1 MTVLRYQLGDWSP
14 YIYKTTNYG
23 ETWKLITNGIPSDF
37 PVRVVREDPNKKGLL
52 YAGTD
57 LEYLFQEM
65 EEKMESFQQNLPI
78 TPITDLKVHRDDIV
92 LSTMGR
98 SFWILD
104 RINFL
109 HHDYEVDKP
118 YLVKPS
124 ETFRYRYRA
133 SRIQIIFTLNLV
145 WFWIII

>member
-1 MTVLRYQLGDWSP
+1 M
-14 YIYKTTNYG
+14 
-23 ETWKLITNGIPSDF
+23 
-37 PVRVVREDPNKKGLL
+37 VREDPNKKGLL
-52 YAGTD
+52 YAGT
-57 LEYLFQEM
+57 EFGIFISRNGGENW
-65 EEKMESFQQNLPI
+65 ESFQQNLPI
-78 TPITDLKVHRDDIV
+78 TPITDLKVHRNDIV

-109 HHDYEVDKP
+109 HHDYEVDEP

-124 ETFRYRYRA
+124 KLSDIGIEHLE
-133 SRIQIIFTLNLV
+133 IQIIFTLNLV

>member
-1 MTVLRYQLGDWSP
+1 METGLL
-14 YIYKTTNYG
+14 IYKTTNYG

-52 YAGTD
+52 YAGT
-57 LEYLFQEM
+57 EFGIFISRNGGENW
-65 EEKMESFQQNLPI
+65 ESFQQNLPI
-78 TPITDLKVHRDDIV
+78 TPITDLKVHRNDIV

-118 YLVKPS
+118 
-124 ETFRYRYRA
+124 
-133 SRIQIIFTLNLV
+133 I
-145 WFWIII
+145 

>member
-23 ETWKLITNGIPSDF
+23 ESWKLITNGIPSDF

-52 YAGTD
+52 YAGT
-57 LEYLFQEM
+57 EFGIFISRNGGENW
-65 EEKMESFQQNLPI
+65 ESFQQNLPI

-104 RINFL
+104 RVNFL
-109 HHDYEVDKP
+109 HHD
-118 YLVKPS
+118 
-124 ETFRYRYRA
+124 
-133 SRIQIIFTLNLV
+133 
-145 WFWIII
+145 